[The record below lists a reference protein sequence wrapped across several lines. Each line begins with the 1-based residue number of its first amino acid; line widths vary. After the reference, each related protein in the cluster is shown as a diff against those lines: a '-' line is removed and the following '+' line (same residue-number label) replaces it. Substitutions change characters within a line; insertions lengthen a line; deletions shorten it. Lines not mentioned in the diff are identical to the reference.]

1 MVHGALVFMQVLNIF
16 LLCPFLRHTVRHSL
30 AQLSAVLVK
39 HETPDRWPALLTLL
53 NQSTKSNN
61 PQDRQVTPFNLFKK
75 STVLVISDHYHIH
88 IPCFLHGII

>member
-1 MVHGALVFMQVLNIF
+1 MQVLIF
-16 LLCPFLRHTVRHSL
+16 ILLFPFIRHTVRHSL
-30 AQLSAVLVK
+30 SQLSAVLVK

-75 STVLVISDHYHIH
+75 NDSATTMVHL
-88 IPCFLHGII
+88 